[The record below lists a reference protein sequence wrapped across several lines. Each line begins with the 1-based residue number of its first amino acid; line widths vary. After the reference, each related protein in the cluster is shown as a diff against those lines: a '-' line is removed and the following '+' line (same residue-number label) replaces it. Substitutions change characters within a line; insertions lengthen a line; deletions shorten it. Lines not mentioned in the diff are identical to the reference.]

1 MAHQRADLVPRG
13 WPGLRRVAGVEKCGQ
28 ALPDVG
34 QVALVCGVGWVG
46 GSQPLGDGEGGAVV
60 LLGGGVSPA
69 ATARSPYNWQFQW
82 SHDRGRTRLETV
94 P

>member
-1 MAHQRADLVPRG
+1 
-13 WPGLRRVAGVEKCGQ
+13 
-28 ALPDVG
+28 
-34 QVALVCGVGWVG
+34 
-46 GSQPLGDGEGGAVV
+46 VV